1 MSDKFGKFGK
11 FSKPGE
17 FTETKEEIKE
27 DVKVEETPTT
37 FGKVRVDEATEA
49 TSEVKEE
56 IEEGGKF
63 MEDKFYTPPVT
74 EAKTEV
80 EEKPSYNTVKKEPEV
95 KPKSSEPKMFETVRE
110 TKAAVKENIERA
122 NAHQNNNINKLGGI
136 RKMEGRKADIISL
149 RVNVRLGDIA
159 AFLQG
164 EIQTP
169 FDINLKEFS
178 PERELQ
184 TVDENDRK
192 NMETIIKKIVAYGE
206 DNSYLNTVPVITVE
220 TKYLKAPIDDINL
233 IAIGINQEKPSLQ
246 NFSSKYCVPHIVD
259 RAGGQSDVF
268 LDTATVVALTAC
280 ELLNNC
286 ISKDEVANRN
296 SQYAIAI
303 SFNRRDGYTVEFGNK
318 NYREVR

>member
-11 FSKPGE
+11 FNKPGE
-17 FTETKEEIKE
+17 YGEEAKEVVTEET
-27 DVKVEETPTT
+27 KVEETPTT
-37 FGKVRVDEATEA
+37 FGKVRVDETAT
-49 TSEVKEE
+49 EVKEE
-56 IEEGGKF
+56 IKEGGKF

-80 EEKPSYNTVKKEPEV
+80 ESNTVKREPEV
-95 KPKSSEPKMFETVRE
+95 KAKTSEPKMFETVRE

-122 NAHQNNNINKLGGI
+122 NAHQNNNKLGGI
-136 RKMEGRKADIISL
+136 RKMEGRKADIIAL
-149 RVNVRLGDIA
+149 RVNVRLGDLA

-164 EIQTP
+164 EITTP

-192 NMETIIKKIVAYGE
+192 NMESIVKKIVAYGE
-206 DNSYLNTVPVITVE
+206 DSSYLNTVPVITVD

-246 NFSSKYCVPHIVD
+246 NFNNKYCVPHIVD

-268 LDTATVVALTAC
+268 LDTATVVTLTAC

-286 ISKDEVANRN
+286 INKDDILNRN
-296 SQYAIAI
+296 SQYAVAI
-303 SFNRRDGYTVEFGNK
+303 SFNRRDGYTVEFVNK

>member
-11 FSKPGE
+11 FNKPGE
-17 FTETKEEIKE
+17 FNE
-27 DVKVEETPTT
+27 DVKEVVTEESKVEETPTT
-37 FGKVRVDEATEA
+37 FGKVRVDETAT
-49 TSEVKEE
+49 EVKEE
-56 IEEGGKF
+56 IKEGGKF

-95 KPKSSEPKMFETVRE
+95 KPKASEPKMFETVRE

-122 NAHQNNNINKLGGI
+122 NAHQNNNKLGGI
-136 RKMEGRKADIISL
+136 RKMEGRKADIIAL
-149 RVNVRLGDIA
+149 RVNVRLGDLA

-164 EIQTP
+164 EITTP

-192 NMETIIKKIVAYGE
+192 NMESIVKKIVAYGE
-206 DNSYLNTVPVITVE
+206 DSSYLNTVPVITVD

-246 NFSSKYCVPHIVD
+246 NFNNKYCVPHIVD

-268 LDTATVVALTAC
+268 LDTATVVTLTAC

-286 ISKDEVANRN
+286 INKDDILNRN
-296 SQYAIAI
+296 SQYAVAI
-303 SFNRRDGYTVEFGNK
+303 SFNRRDGYTVEFVNK

>member
-11 FSKPGE
+11 FNKPGE
-17 FTETKEEIKE
+17 FEGDKKEEVTEEIKE
-27 DVKVEETPTT
+27 EVVTEEKPAV
-37 FGKVRVDEATEA
+37 FGKPRIDE
-49 TSEVKEE
+49 
-56 IEEGGKF
+56 
-63 MEDKFYTPPVT
+63 VT
-74 EAKTEV
+74 ETV
-80 EEKPSYNTVKKEPEV
+80 EEKKEEKIPEV
-95 KPKSSEPKMFETVRE
+95 NVPHVHEEKVEKPKTSTAASAETKMFGTVRE
-110 TKAAVKENIERA
+110 TKASTRENIERT
-122 NAHQNNNINKLGGI
+122 NSYINNNNQGGI
-136 RKMEGRKADIISL
+136 RAMEGRKADIISL

-159 AFLQG
+159 AFLQK
-164 EIQTP
+164 EITTP

-192 NMETIIKKIVAYGE
+192 NMEVIIKKIVAYGE
-206 DNSYLNTVPVITVE
+206 DNSYLNTVPVITVDS
-220 TKYLKAPIDDINL
+220 KYLKAPIDDLNL
-233 IAIGINQEKPSLQ
+233 IAIGIIQEKPSLDK
-246 NFSSKYCVPHIVD
+246 FSSKYCVPHIVD

-268 LDTATVVALTAC
+268 LDTATVITLTAC

-286 ISKDEVANRN
+286 VNKDDILNRN

>member
-11 FSKPGE
+11 FNKPGE
-17 FTETKEEIKE
+17 YGDEAKEVVTEET
-27 DVKVEETPTT
+27 KVEETPTT
-37 FGKVRVDEATEA
+37 FGKVRVDET
-49 TSEVKEE
+49 TTEVKEE
-56 IEEGGKF
+56 IKEGGKF

-80 EEKPSYNTVKKEPEV
+80 ESNTEKKESEV
-95 KPKSSEPKMFETVRE
+95 KAKTSEPKMFETVRE
-110 TKAAVKENIERA
+110 TKATVKENIERA
-122 NAHQNNNINKLGGI
+122 NAHQNNNKLGGI
-136 RKMEGRKADIISL
+136 RKMEGRKADIIAL
-149 RVNVRLGDIA
+149 RVNVRLGDLA

-164 EIQTP
+164 EITTP

-192 NMETIIKKIVAYGE
+192 NMESIVKKIVAYGE
-206 DNSYLNTVPVITVE
+206 DSSYLNTVPVLTVD

-246 NFSSKYCVPHIVD
+246 NFNNKYCVPHIVD

-268 LDTATVVALTAC
+268 LDTATVVTLTAC

-286 ISKDEVANRN
+286 INKDDILNRN
-296 SQYAIAI
+296 SQYAVAI
-303 SFNRRDGYTVEFGNK
+303 SFNRRDGYTVEFVNK

>member
-11 FSKPGE
+11 FNKPGE
-17 FTETKEEIKE
+17 FSDGAKEVFTEET
-27 DVKVEETPTT
+27 KVEETPTT
-37 FGKVRVDEATEA
+37 FGKVRVDET

-56 IEEGGKF
+56 IKEGGKF

-80 EEKPSYNTVKKEPEV
+80 EYNTVKKEPEV
-95 KPKSSEPKMFETVRE
+95 KSKASEPKMFETVRE

-122 NAHQNNNINKLGGI
+122 NAHQNNNKLGGI
-136 RKMEGRKADIISL
+136 RRMEGRKADIIAL
-149 RVNVRLGDIA
+149 RVNVRLGDLA

-164 EIQTP
+164 EITTP

-192 NMETIIKKIVAYGE
+192 NMESIVKKIVAYGE
-206 DNSYLNTVPVITVE
+206 DSSYLNTVPVITVD

-246 NFSSKYCVPHIVD
+246 NFNNKYCVPHIVD

-268 LDTATVVALTAC
+268 LDTATVVTLTAC

-286 ISKDEVANRN
+286 INKEDILNRN
-296 SQYAIAI
+296 SQYAVAI
-303 SFNRRDGYTVEFGNK
+303 SFNRRDGYTVEFVNK

>member
-11 FSKPGE
+11 FNKPGE
-17 FTETKEEIKE
+17 YGDEAKEVVTEET
-27 DVKVEETPTT
+27 KVEETPTT
-37 FGKVRVDEATEA
+37 FGKVRVDET
-49 TSEVKEE
+49 TTEVKEE
-56 IEEGGKF
+56 IKEGGKF
-63 MEDKFYTPPVT
+63 MEDTHYTPPVT

-80 EEKPSYNTVKKEPEV
+80 ELNTVKKEPEA
-95 KPKSSEPKMFETVRE
+95 KPKVSEPKMFETVRE

-122 NAHQNNNINKLGGI
+122 NAHQNNNKLGGI
-136 RKMEGRKADIISL
+136 RRMEGRKADIIAL
-149 RVNVRLGDIA
+149 RVNVRLGDLA

-164 EIQTP
+164 EITTP

-192 NMETIIKKIVAYGE
+192 NMESIVKKIVAYGE
-206 DNSYLNTVPVITVE
+206 DSSYLNTVPVITVD

-246 NFSSKYCVPHIVD
+246 NFNNKYCVPHIVD

-268 LDTATVVALTAC
+268 LDTATVVTLTAC

-286 ISKDEVANRN
+286 INKDDILNRN
-296 SQYAIAI
+296 SQYAVAI
-303 SFNRRDGYTVEFGNK
+303 SFNKRDGYTVEFVNK

>member
-11 FSKPGE
+11 FNKPGE
-17 FTETKEEIKE
+17 YGDEAKEVVTEET
-27 DVKVEETPTT
+27 KVEETPTT
-37 FGKVRVDEATEA
+37 FGKVRVDET
-49 TSEVKEE
+49 TEVKEE
-56 IEEGGKF
+56 IKEGGKF

-80 EEKPSYNTVKKEPEV
+80 ESNTVKKEPEV
-95 KPKSSEPKMFETVRE
+95 KSKASEPKMFETVRE

-122 NAHQNNNINKLGGI
+122 NAHQNNNKLGGI
-136 RKMEGRKADIISL
+136 RKMEGRKADIIAL
-149 RVNVRLGDIA
+149 RVNVRLGDLA

-164 EIQTP
+164 EITTP

-192 NMETIIKKIVAYGE
+192 NMESIVKKIVAYGE
-206 DNSYLNTVPVITVE
+206 DSSYLNTVPVITVD

-246 NFSSKYCVPHIVD
+246 NFNNKYCVPHIVD

-268 LDTATVVALTAC
+268 LDTATVVTLTAC

-286 ISKDEVANRN
+286 INKDDILNRN
-296 SQYAIAI
+296 SQYAVAI
-303 SFNRRDGYTVEFGNK
+303 SFNRRDGYTVEFVNK

>member
-11 FSKPGE
+11 FNKPGE
-17 FTETKEEIKE
+17 FADEAKEVVTEET
-27 DVKVEETPTT
+27 KVEETPTT
-37 FGKVRVDEATEA
+37 FGKVRVDETAT
-49 TSEVKEE
+49 EVKEE
-56 IEEGGKF
+56 IKEGGKF
-63 MEDKFYTPPVT
+63 MEDTHYTPPVT

-80 EEKPSYNTVKKEPEV
+80 GFNPEKKESEV
-95 KPKSSEPKMFETVRE
+95 KSKPSEPKMFETVRE

-122 NAHQNNNINKLGGI
+122 NAHQNNNKLGGI
-136 RKMEGRKADIISL
+136 RIMEGRKADIIAL
-149 RVNVRLGDIA
+149 RVNVRLGDLA

-164 EIQTP
+164 EIKTP

-192 NMETIIKKIVAYGE
+192 NMESIVKKIVAYGE
-206 DNSYLNTVPVITVE
+206 DSSYLNTVPVITVD

-246 NFSSKYCVPHIVD
+246 NFNNKYCVPHIVD

-268 LDTATVVALTAC
+268 LDTATVVTLTAC

-286 ISKDEVANRN
+286 INKDDILNRN
-296 SQYAIAI
+296 SQYAVAI
-303 SFNRRDGYTVEFGNK
+303 SFNRRDGYTVEFVNK

>member
-11 FSKPGE
+11 FNKLGE
-17 FTETKEEIKE
+17 FSDGAKEVVTE
-27 DVKVEETPTT
+27 DAKVEETPTT
-37 FGKVRVDEATEA
+37 FGKVRVDET
-49 TSEVKEE
+49 TTEVKEE
-56 IEEGGKF
+56 IREGGKF
-63 MEDKFYTPPVT
+63 MEDKAYTPPVT

-80 EEKPSYNTVKKEPEV
+80 GFNQEKKEPEV
-95 KPKSSEPKMFETVRE
+95 KTKASEPKMFETVRE

-122 NAHQNNNINKLGGI
+122 NAHQNNNKLGGI
-136 RKMEGRKADIISL
+136 RRMEGRKADIIAL
-149 RVNVRLGDIA
+149 RVNVRLGDLA

-164 EIQTP
+164 EIKTP

-192 NMETIIKKIVAYGE
+192 NMESIVKKIVAYGE
-206 DNSYLNTVPVITVE
+206 DSSYLNTVPVITVD

-246 NFSSKYCVPHIVD
+246 NFNNKYCVPHIVD

-268 LDTATVVALTAC
+268 LDTATVVTLTAC

-286 ISKDEVANRN
+286 INKDDILNRN
-296 SQYAIAI
+296 SQYAVAI
-303 SFNRRDGYTVEFGNK
+303 SFNRRDGYTVEFVNK

>member
-11 FSKPGE
+11 FNKPGE
-17 FTETKEEIKE
+17 FEGDKKEE
-27 DVKVEETPTT
+27 VVE
-37 FGKVRVDEATEA
+37 
-49 TSEVKEE
+49 EVKEE
-56 IEEGGKF
+56 ITTEEKPAVFGKPRID
-63 MEDKFYTPPVT
+63 EVT
-74 EAKTEV
+74 ETV
-80 EEKPSYNTVKKEPEV
+80 EEKKEEKIPEV
-95 KPKSSEPKMFETVRE
+95 NVPNVHEEKVEKPKTSTAASAETKMFGTVRE
-110 TKAAVKENIERA
+110 TKASTRENIERT
-122 NAHQNNNINKLGGI
+122 NSYINNNNQGGI
-136 RKMEGRKADIISL
+136 RAMEGRKADIISL

-159 AFLQG
+159 AFLQK
-164 EIQTP
+164 EITTP

-192 NMETIIKKIVAYGE
+192 NMEVIIKKIVAYGE
-206 DNSYLNTVPVITVE
+206 DNSYLNTVPVITVDS
-220 TKYLKAPIDDINL
+220 KYLKAPIDDLNL
-233 IAIGINQEKPSLQ
+233 IAIGIIQEKPSLDK
-246 NFSSKYCVPHIVD
+246 FSSKYCVPHIVD

-268 LDTATVVALTAC
+268 LDTATVITLTAC

-286 ISKDEVANRN
+286 VNKDDILNRN

>member
-11 FSKPGE
+11 FNKPGE
-17 FTETKEEIKE
+17 FADEAKEVVTEET
-27 DVKVEETPTT
+27 KVEEIPTT
-37 FGKVRVDEATEA
+37 FGKVRVDETA
-49 TSEVKEE
+49 EVKEE
-56 IEEGGKF
+56 IKEGGKF

-80 EEKPSYNTVKKEPEV
+80 EEKPSYNTVKKEPEA
-95 KPKSSEPKMFETVRE
+95 KPKASEPKMFETVRE

-122 NAHQNNNINKLGGI
+122 NAHQNNNKLGGI
-136 RKMEGRKADIISL
+136 RKMEGRKADIIAL
-149 RVNVRLGDIA
+149 RVNVRLGDLA

-164 EIQTP
+164 EITTP

-192 NMETIIKKIVAYGE
+192 NMESIVKKIVAYGE
-206 DNSYLNTVPVITVE
+206 DSSYLNTVPVITVD

-246 NFSSKYCVPHIVD
+246 NFNNKYCVPHIVD

-268 LDTATVVALTAC
+268 LDTATVVTLTAC

-286 ISKDEVANRN
+286 INKDDILNRN
-296 SQYAIAI
+296 SQYAVAI
-303 SFNRRDGYTVEFGNK
+303 SFNRRDGYTVEFVNK

>member
-11 FSKPGE
+11 FNKPGE
-17 FTETKEEIKE
+17 YGE
-27 DVKVEETPTT
+27 DVKEVVTEETKVEETPTT
-37 FGKVRVDEATEA
+37 FGKVRVDET
-49 TSEVKEE
+49 TTEVKEE
-56 IEEGGKF
+56 IKEGGKF

-80 EEKPSYNTVKKEPEV
+80 ELNTAKKEPEV
-95 KPKSSEPKMFETVRE
+95 KAKTSEPKMFETVRE

-122 NAHQNNNINKLGGI
+122 NAHQNNNKLGGI
-136 RKMEGRKADIISL
+136 RKMEGRKADIIAL
-149 RVNVRLGDIA
+149 RVNVRLGDLA

-164 EIQTP
+164 EITTP

-192 NMETIIKKIVAYGE
+192 NMESIVKKIVAYGE
-206 DNSYLNTVPVITVE
+206 DSSYLNTVPVITVD

-246 NFSSKYCVPHIVD
+246 NFNNKYCVPHIVD

-268 LDTATVVALTAC
+268 LDTATVVTLTAC

-286 ISKDEVANRN
+286 INKDDILNRN
-296 SQYAIAI
+296 SQYAVAI
-303 SFNRRDGYTVEFGNK
+303 SFNKRDGYTVEFVNK

>member
-17 FTETKEEIKE
+17 FTETKEEAKAE
-27 DVKVEETPTT
+27 VKTEETVNTEPSEELPLTVKVEKIPE
-37 FGKVRVDEATEA
+37 FKTE
-49 TSEVKEE
+49 EVKEE
-56 IEEGGKF
+56 IKEGGKF
-63 MEDKFYTPPVT
+63 MEDKFHTPPVI
-74 EAKTEV
+74 K
-80 EEKPSYNTVKKEPEV
+80 EKKSED
-95 KPKSSEPKMFETVRE
+95 KPKTSEGKMFATVRE
-110 TKAAVKENIERA
+110 TKSEINENIERA
-122 NAHQNNNINKLGGI
+122 NAYANNNNKIGGI
-136 RKMEGRKADIISL
+136 RTMEGRKADIISL
-149 RVNVRLGDIA
+149 RVNVRLADIA

-164 EIQTP
+164 EITTP

-192 NMETIIKKIVAYGE
+192 NMEIIIKKIVAYGE
-206 DNSYLNTVPVITVE
+206 DNSYLDTVPVITVD

-233 IAIGINQEKPSLQ
+233 IAIGIKQEKPSLQ
-246 NFSSKYCVPHIVD
+246 NFNSKYCVPHIVD

-268 LDTATVVALTAC
+268 LDTATVVTFTAC

-286 ISKDEVANRN
+286 INKDDVVNRN

-303 SFNRRDGYTVEFGNK
+303 SFNRRDGYTVEFGNR
-318 NYREVR
+318 NYREVK

>member
-11 FSKPGE
+11 FNKPGE
-17 FTETKEEIKE
+17 FADEAKEVVTEDT
-27 DVKVEETPTT
+27 KVEETPAT
-37 FGKVRVDEATEA
+37 FGKVRVDEAT
-49 TSEVKEE
+49 TEVKEE
-56 IEEGGKF
+56 IREGGKF
-63 MEDKFYTPPVT
+63 MEDTHYTPPVT

-80 EEKPSYNTVKKEPEV
+80 GYNPEKKEPEV
-95 KPKSSEPKMFETVRE
+95 KTKASEPKMFETVRE

-122 NAHQNNNINKLGGI
+122 NAHQNNNKLGGI
-136 RKMEGRKADIISL
+136 RRMEGRKADIIAL
-149 RVNVRLGDIA
+149 RVNVRLGDLA

-164 EIQTP
+164 EITTP

-192 NMETIIKKIVAYGE
+192 NMESIVKKIVAYGE
-206 DNSYLNTVPVITVE
+206 DSSYLNTVPVITVD

-246 NFSSKYCVPHIVD
+246 NFNNKYCVPHIVD

-268 LDTATVVALTAC
+268 LDTATVVTLTAC

-286 ISKDEVANRN
+286 INKDDILNRN
-296 SQYAIAI
+296 SQYAVAI
-303 SFNRRDGYTVEFGNK
+303 SFNRRDGYTVEFVNK